1 MLYNYKFTLNEMA
14 KIKNYKK
21 EKKFKHTL
29 LGIENLEFSTYEI
42 SFKIDYKKTV
52 PLNIFEKY
60 AIRLIKK
67 ANDIYSEI
75 NISKIAKLLHLDEN
89 LIKDNLENLEE
100 IEMLDGINSD
110 IITINKDE
118 NSIYLQYE
126 NKFKIESIKKT
137 HHLTKTEYEDMDN
150 YILNV
155 FEKDNE
161 NKDKKFKSFEIL
173 DEKESSK
180 DVTLLNYNN
189 DKFLLFSNY
198 GINNQNDLKF
208 IDDDTFNT
216 TNVKPELPIDIFCHY
231 EEFLP
236 LLRDILAKNEN
247 EIVIIGSKN
256 IDEDNLD
263 IFKIQKNMQDL
274 FILSNE
280 DDKDKRIFNIDT
292 DDFVF
297 IGKDLYTKKDDF
309 IVKSNNIKKQKD
321 IKIKLETYFKT
332 KISLIEPSYFSN
344 ERDRLDKQ
352 LKQANQNI
360 SELEYSTKKEFDNK
374 IEEKNIEKNELYGF
388 DTKNKANKKKQ
399 RKIIDAFEDTN
410 NQKQLNKYPNYL
422 ENRDT
427 IITLKNKVKELEKRK
442 INLQNN
448 LDKINKLNK
457 QKNKLIS
464 HENIENV
471 KLLEDELNKLKKVGL

>member
-42 SFKIDYKKTV
+42 SFKIDYKKIV

-67 ANDIYSEI
+67 ADDTYSEI

-118 NSIYLQYE
+118 DSIYLQYE

-137 HHLTKTEYEDMDN
+137 HHLTKTEYEDIDN
-150 YILNV
+150 YILKV
-155 FEKDNE
+155 FKKDNE

-216 TNVKPELPIDIFCHY
+216 TNDMPELPIDIFCHY

-236 LLRDILAKNEN
+236 LLRDILAINK

-256 IDEDNLD
+256 IDEDSLD

-309 IVKSNNIKKQKD
+309 IVKNNNIKKQKD
-321 IKIKLETYFKT
+321 IKIKLENYFKT
-332 KISLIEPSYFSN
+332 KILLIEPDYYSN
-344 ERDRLDKQ
+344 ERDILDKQ
-352 LKQANQNI
+352 LKQANQDI
-360 SELEYSTKKEFDNK
+360 SELAYPTKKEFDNK
-374 IEEKNIEKNELYGF
+374 IEEKNIEKNELYGL
-388 DTKNKANKKKQ
+388 DTKNRANKKKQ
-399 RKIIDAFEDTN
+399 RKMIDAFEDTN

-427 IITLKNKVKELEKRK
+427 IIILRDKVKELEKQK

-471 KLLEDELNKLKKVGL
+471 KLLEDELNKLKKVKL

>member
-29 LGIENLEFSTYEI
+29 LSIEKLEFSTYEI
-42 SFKIDYKKTV
+42 SFEIDYKKTV
-52 PLNIFEKY
+52 PLNMFEKY

-67 ANDIYSEI
+67 ADDIDSEI

-137 HHLTKTEYEDMDN
+137 HHLAKTEYEDIDN
-150 YILNV
+150 YILKV
-155 FEKDNE
+155 FKKDNE

-189 DKFLLFSNY
+189 DKFLLFSDY